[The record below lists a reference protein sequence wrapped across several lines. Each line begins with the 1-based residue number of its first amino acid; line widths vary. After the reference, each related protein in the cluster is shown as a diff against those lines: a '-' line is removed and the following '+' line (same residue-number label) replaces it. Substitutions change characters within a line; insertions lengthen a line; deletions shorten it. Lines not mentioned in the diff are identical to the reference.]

1 MSACKFV
8 FVEVNTLIMCVCGC
22 VYAQVHV
29 SLCMCVSMF
38 DCVCKYITYT
48 SVWPCVRVRPRENRV
63 FVVLFLNATRP
74 LLRAWETHFFLFTS
88 RCWRPSRPGSHARSY
103 IILYPFLARFVDTGW
118 SRTTGPQTSFFFC
131 GTAVERWTHPSA
143 ARDGFSQYYW
153 TESQKYFPADLTHRF
168 HENRLKKY
176 FFISVQIYHFFLNRQ
191 LLLGFQKL
199 ALHYVRVF
207 NTHKGCAQC
216 WLSSSYVKI
225 MYLLVKTKRTSK
237 NDKLF
242 VLVQKIYSNNKPQN
256 YQLTPHRI
264 VFLRAMIYHCFQT

>member
-1 MSACKFV
+1 MLAAVTSWQPRQVLYNIIPLSRAVRRHRLKSNDRSAD
-8 FVEVNTLIMCVCGC
+8 E
-22 VYAQVHV
+22 
-29 SLCMCVSMF
+29 
-38 DCVCKYITYT
+38 
-48 SVWPCVRVRPRENRV
+48 
-63 FVVLFLNATRP
+63 
-74 LLRAWETHFFLFTS
+74 
-88 RCWRPSRPGSHARSY
+88 
-103 IILYPFLARFVDTGW
+103 
-118 SRTTGPQTSFFFC
+118 FFFC

-199 ALHYVRVF
+199 ALHYVRLF

-216 WLSSSYVKI
+216 WLSSSYVKM